1 MRRRQLVISGL
12 GFGSSYHPP
21 LKRGDDRRYTGSLV
35 AALERQERAGGDVTK
50 NIIAAP

>member
-12 GFGSSYHPP
+12 GFGSSYHTP
-21 LKRGDDRRYTGSLV
+21 LIAATTRRYTGSLV